1 MSYRLQNFSLFIN
14 LFSINEL
21 LVYVVILCNYTY
33 SRIVKGYL
41 MNVFYSFDTYKCD
54 IKTIYRNPMGFKFI
68 QKNMCNDSLHGS
80 VNFYKFWLR
89 VLLKTL
95 HM

>member
-1 MSYRLQNFSLFIN
+1 M
-14 LFSINEL
+14 
-21 LVYVVILCNYTY
+21 
-33 SRIVKGYL
+33 K
-41 MNVFYSFDTYKCD
+41 VFYSFDTYKCD

-68 QKNMCNDSLHGS
+68 QKIMCNDSLHGS